1 MVTVKKADK
10 TQMCSFCGNE
20 TTSTALSYSDATRT
34 VNIPICPEC
43 LKELKNALISGVVEK
58 AAESSV
64 VDEDPFA
71 HTQEAV
77 YEVPVVPIAPVKPAR
92 KRATKKKSATK
103 TAE

>member
-1 MVTVKKADK
+1 MITVNKTAK
-10 TQMCSFCGNE
+10 TQMCSFCGNKN
-20 TTSTALSYSDATRT
+20 TSTALSYSDATRT
-34 VNIPICPEC
+34 ANIPICPEC
-43 LKELKNALISGVVEK
+43 LEELKNALVSGVVEK
-58 AAESSV
+58 AAEPSV

-77 YEVPVVPIAPVKPAR
+77 YEVPVVPIEPVKPVR

>member
-1 MVTVKKADK
+1 MITVNKAAK

-20 TTSTALSYSDATRT
+20 NTSTALSYSDATRT
-34 VNIPICPEC
+34 ANIPICPEC
-43 LKELKNALISGVVEK
+43 LKELKNALVSGTVEK
-58 AAESSV
+58 TAEPSV
-64 VDEDPFA
+64 ADDPFA

-77 YEVPVVPIAPVKPAR
+77 YEVPVAPIEPVKPAR